1 MPKLLL
7 PLALLLLAPAC
18 ATTPTNPGLGA
29 DMPQP
34 PPASFEHSWLLQFVG
49 EWDVVGVAD
58 MGPGAEPMRMQFRES
73 VRSIGDYW
81 IVGESRAD
89 FDGTPFHS
97 VLTLGYDA
105 NRQHFVGSWVDSFQ
119 THFWTYRGSL
129 DAEKKVLTLEAQ
141 GPAFGDPT
149 QLANY
154 RDVIEWVGPNLRRSS
169 SWIQQGTEWVQFMS
183 SDATRRR

>member
-1 MPKLLL
+1 MRI
-7 PLALLLLAPAC
+7 LLASLLIASAAAC

-34 PPASFEHSWLLQFVG
+34 QPASEEHAWLLQFVG
-49 EWDVVGVAD
+49 EWDVVGEAD
-58 MGPGAEPMRMQFRES
+58 MGPGTEPMRMQFRET
-73 VRSIGDYW
+73 VRPIGSYW

-97 VLTLGYDA
+97 VLTLGYDS

-129 DAEKKVLTLEAQ
+129 DAGKRVLTLEAQ

-169 SWIQQGTEWVQFMS
+169 SWIQQGSEWVKFMS